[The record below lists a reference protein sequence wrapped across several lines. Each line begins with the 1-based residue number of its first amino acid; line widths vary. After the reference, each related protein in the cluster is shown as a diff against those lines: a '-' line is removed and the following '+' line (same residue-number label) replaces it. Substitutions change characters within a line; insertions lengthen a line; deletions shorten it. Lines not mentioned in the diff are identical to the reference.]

1 MPICTRCN
9 TERDTA
15 DFKRYASLAQTRSWL
30 KNPNA
35 RTRLQYIGKVCND
48 CHKQVARK
56 PSTMSPE
63 ELRKRLI
70 NEGKNRDMVEHL
82 YAQRVKAGK
91 KRSSQ
96 SGTRA
101 LKKRRAPLFEPVMS
115 NIGKVIA
122 SIRARRLYVQ
132 QTDSNTDDGRN
143 AIEYLDLCL
152 AQTVFVRDKLM
163 LRKKTAST
171 PPAWWQNLIPPD
183 DLHAISWAHAALSTK
198 YKDRFAAIHRAVAV
212 PAVPVAPAVPS
223 PINKGE

>member
-1 MPICTRCN
+1 MLCPTCN
-9 TERDTA
+9 IERDQA
-15 DFKRYASLAQTRSWL
+15 QFKRYASLSQTRSWL
-30 KNPNA
+30 KNPCA
-35 RTRLQYIGKVCND
+35 QTRLLYTGKVCNY
-48 CHKQVARK
+48 CHKRIARK

-63 ELRKRLI
+63 ELRKRLT
-70 NEGKNRDMVEHL
+70 NEGKHLDIIEHL

-122 SIRARRLYVQ
+122 SIRSRRLYVQ
-132 QTDSNTDDGRN
+132 QTDSTDDGRT

-163 LRKKTAST
+163 LRRKTART

-183 DLHAISWAHAALSTK
+183 DIHAISWAYAALSTK
-198 YKDRFAAIHRAVAV
+198 YKDRFAAIHRAVADPVV
-212 PAVPVAPAVPS
+212 PQVQS

>member
-1 MPICTRCN
+1 MDKMLCPTCN
-9 TERDTA
+9 IERDQA
-15 DFKRYASLAQTRSWL
+15 QFKRHASLSQTRSWL
-30 KNPNA
+30 KNPSA
-35 RTRLQYIGKVCND
+35 QTRLLYTGKVCNY
-48 CHKQVARK
+48 CHKRVARK

-63 ELRKRLI
+63 ELRKRLT
-70 NEGKNRDMVEHL
+70 NEGKHLDIIEHL

-122 SIRARRLYVQ
+122 SIRSRRLYVQ
-132 QTDSNTDDGRN
+132 QTDSSTDDGRT

-163 LRKKTAST
+163 LRRKTART

-183 DLHAISWAHAALSTK
+183 DIHAISWAYAALSTK
-198 YKDRFAAIHRAVAV
+198 YKDRFAAIHRAVADPVV
-212 PAVPVAPAVPS
+212 PQVQS